1 MVHLTETSFNGLAVI
16 SRPIKI
22 SDQYIYGVLYNIQE
36 EQKLIEKGLG
46 DITEYVNYIVG
57 TEQFIKNGGKISED
71 CKVWYLP
78 DGVHSFTNNQA
89 LNRFLTH
96 LMKGMV
102 EVRKYEFDDL
112 IEAKEGETDAENTR
126 LVLNKDLI
134 ERYIN
139 EHNTK
144 VEK

>member
-1 MVHLTETSFNGLAVI
+1 MVHITETSFNGLAVI

-22 SDQYIYGVLYNIQE
+22 ADQYIYGVLYNVQE

-46 DITEYVNYIVG
+46 DITEYVNFIVG

-78 DGVHSFTNNQA
+78 DGVHSFTYNQA

-96 LMKGMV
+96 LMNGMV

-112 IEAKEGETDAENTR
+112 IEAKDGETDEDNTR
-126 LVLNKDLI
+126 LVLKKELI
-134 ERYIN
+134 DRYVN
-139 EHNTK
+139 EHNNE
-144 VEK
+144 VEI

>member
-1 MVHLTETSFNGLAVI
+1 MVHITETSFNGLAVI

-22 SDQYIYGVLYNIQE
+22 GDQYIYGVLYNVEE

-46 DITEYVNYIVG
+46 DITEYVNFIVG

-78 DGVHSFTNNQA
+78 DNVHSFTNNQA

-112 IEAKEGETDAENTR
+112 IEAKEGETDEENTR

-134 ERYIN
+134 DRYIN
-139 EHNTK
+139 KHNK
-144 VEK
+144 